1 MSDVNRQIRDRIEAF
16 VAELDG
22 LVRESLVE
30 TVRGAFGRE
39 GNGRRRGRGRA
50 AAVARG
56 RGGKRTSDEIAATS
70 KAVLAQVRRQPGQGV
85 EHIARVLKTS
95 TKDLMLP
102 VKKLLAE
109 KQIRTTGVKRAT
121 KYFPK

>member
-30 TVRGAFGRE
+30 TIRGAFGGE

-50 AAVARG
+50 AVARG
-56 RGGKRTSDEIAATS
+56 RRGKRTSDQIAATS
-70 KAVLAQVRRQPGQGV
+70 KVILAQVRRQPGQGV
-85 EHIARVLKTS
+85 EHIARVLKTT

-102 VKKLLAE
+102 MKKLLAE
-109 KQIRTTGVKRAT
+109 KQLRTTGVKRAT

>member
-30 TVRGAFGRE
+30 TIRGAFGRE
-39 GNGRRRGRGRA
+39 GNGRRRGRGRP
-50 AAVARG
+50 AVARG
-56 RGGKRTSDEIAATS
+56 RRGKRTSDQIVATS
-70 KAVLAQVRRQPGQGV
+70 KVILTQVRRQPGQGV

-102 VKKLLAE
+102 IKKLLAE